1 MRRLYLFFLFLGF
14 AVSNTAGCSCNDG
27 CSFGPKKAC
36 DFSGLDL
43 GGGFGFGFGGSFN
56 LTGGSGGSS
65 LCAPGDACAGG
76 GVCSDDNVCC
86 TGLLCGGSC
95 CGAAELCAFNH
106 CAAPGDLCHG
116 TSDCAAGSVC
126 DYTLGASDPPSDAAT
141 CEPTPETGLCLP
153 RPPDCLKGETVATSC
168 LPVCHVPLLPPF
180 AAPTTIGTFGDP
192 AADGD
197 HVASLP
203 VILPLADESCD
214 GRVDELDVPAIVF
227 TTFSATN
234 PQGGAVVHAMVMKD
248 GVLTSRWTAS
258 PAATS
263 PDDPASALAAG
274 DIDGAPGNEIVVCTL
289 DHRVRAYRADGTEFW
304 LSPPTTACK
313 APAIA
318 DLDGDGQVEVVIESS
333 ILDGKTG
340 AILHTLAPAN
350 DAPVVIANL
359 TGQQGASLSIVTGS
373 RAYDYNG
380 KVVADRGLAAG
391 FAAVAD
397 LDGDG
402 LLEIVATGGAAGE
415 HTLTVWR
422 LNPADPAGFTV
433 VRDGLDL
440 DGPLGDSCAPSV
452 PGTVEGGGAPV
463 IADLDG
469 DGTLDVAVASGH
481 GILAFSGK
489 ALSKAGVPA
498 EETILWASQAA
509 TCTARRAGLSA
520 FDFDGDGK
528 SEVLIADETSLRVFA
543 GATGAEVFTLCNTG
557 APGLAFPLVAD
568 VTGDDRAEIVL
579 VASAAGGVTCGGQKN
594 AGIRVL
600 GAPGYAKT
608 GRIWN
613 EHGYHGINVL
623 GTGHIPAFEGALL
636 HGFREAAA
644 NGNAVDL
651 DVALVTSCTSDSSF
665 VVTVR
670 NIGRARA
677 PLGVPVVL
685 SGGMGDGV
693 ELGKATTGKAL
704 APGEGELF
712 RFDLDPMVPKDG
724 LRASIGVKVAPQP
737 FDECR
742 EDNNRAYL
750 AAGCQ

>member
-1 MRRLYLFFLFLGF
+1 ML
-14 AVSNTAGCSCNDG
+14 
-27 CSFGPKKAC
+27 
-36 DFSGLDL
+36 
-43 GGGFGFGFGGSFN
+43 
-56 LTGGSGGSS
+56 
-65 LCAPGDACAGG
+65 
-76 GVCSDDNVCC
+76 
-86 TGLLCGGSC
+86 
-95 CGAAELCAFNH
+95 
-106 CAAPGDLCHG
+106 
-116 TSDCAAGSVC
+116 
-126 DYTLGASDPPSDAAT
+126 ASPPRSA
-141 CEPTPETGLCLP
+141 
-153 RPPDCLKGETVATSC
+153 
-168 LPVCHVPLLPPF
+168 
-180 AAPTTIGTFGDP
+180 
-192 AADGD
+192 AAD
-197 HVASLP
+197 
-203 VILPLADESCD
+203 
-214 GRVDELDVPAIVF
+214 
-227 TTFSATN
+227 
-234 PQGGAVVHAMVMKD
+234 
-248 GVLTSRWTAS
+248 
-258 PAATS
+258 
-263 PDDPASALAAG
+263 
-274 DIDGAPGNEIVVCTL
+274 DIDSSTDNEIVVCTL

-318 DLDGDGQVEVVIESS
+318 DLDGDGQVEIVIESS

-359 TGQQGASLSIVTGS
+359 TGQKGASLAIVTGS
-373 RAYDYNG
+373 RVYDYNG

-402 LLEIVATGGAAGE
+402 LLEIVATGGAVGD

-422 LNPADPAGFTV
+422 LNPSDPAGFTV

-452 PGTVEGGGAPV
+452 PGSFEGGGAPV

-469 DGTLDVAVASGH
+469 DGGLDVAVASGH
-481 GILAFSGK
+481 GILAFSGT
-489 ALSKAGVPA
+489 ALLEAGVPT

-520 FDFDGDGK
+520 FDGDGK

-557 APGLAFPLVAD
+557 AAGLAFPVVAD

-579 VASAAGGVTCGGQKN
+579 VASAMSGFTCGGQKN

-613 EHGYHGINVL
+613 EHGYHGINIL
-623 GTGHIPAFEGALL
+623 ETGHIPAFEGALL

-644 NGNAVDL
+644 NSDAVDL

-665 VVTVR
+665 LVTVR

-685 SGGMGDGV
+685 SGGMGVGV
-693 ELGKATTGKAL
+693 ELAKATTDKSL
-704 APGEGELF
+704 APGEAELF
-712 RFDLDPMVPKDG
+712 RFDLDPMVANDG
-724 LRASIGVKVAPQP
+724 LRADVGVKASPQS

-742 EDNNRAYL
+742 EAQARSRL
-750 AAGCQ
+750 ANQTTISA